1 MTSDLGEDNTTVHP
15 GKPRV
20 PLVLATVICVL
31 AVVPAIL
38 VGSFAVGSV
47 VSVARTGI
55 VWGQT
60 WESILLLVLYL
71 AGLLAFIAMR
81 RSVTV
86 RRTWITAGLA
96 ITLVGLASI
105 PVVWV
110 VYHGVTE
117 EWCESQPGGRG
128 GAPITSMDDI
138 PAVCR

>member
-1 MTSDLGEDNTTVHP
+1 MVHP

-31 AVVPAIL
+31 AVAPAIL
-38 VGSFAVGSV
+38 VGSFVVGSLI
-47 VSVARTGI
+47 SLARTGI
-55 VWGQT
+55 AWGQT
-60 WESILLLVLYL
+60 WASILLLILYS
-71 AGLLAFIAMR
+71 AGFLTCIAMH
-81 RSVTV
+81 RSLTV

-110 VYHGVTE
+110 AYHGITE

-128 GAPITSMDDI
+128 GPPNISMDDI
-138 PAVCR
+138 PEACR